1 MTPLQTRHLT
11 AQLLCILLPL
21 SLVVAIEMKKVVP
34 HKKASLTERVLRL
47 LGMSRSLEEPSTY
60 QEITPVPIPTD
71 NYYGSPKEFKT
82 ALLEAERRK
91 AEAIMELEKRR
102 FIC

>member
-47 LGMSRSLEEPSTY
+47 LGMSISLEEPSTY

>member
-1 MTPLQTRHLT
+1 
-11 AQLLCILLPL
+11 
-21 SLVVAIEMKKVVP
+21 MKKVVP

-47 LGMSRSLEEPSTY
+47 LGMSISLKERSTS

>member
-1 MTPLQTRHLT
+1 
-11 AQLLCILLPL
+11 
-21 SLVVAIEMKKVVP
+21 MKKVVP
-34 HKKASLTERVLRL
+34 HKKASLTARVLRL

-60 QEITPVPIPTD
+60 QEITHVPIPTD
-71 NYYGSPKEFKT
+71 NYYVSTKETET

>member
-1 MTPLQTRHLT
+1 VTPIQISHVT
-11 AQLLCILLPL
+11 AQLLCNSLPL
-21 SLVVAIEMKKVVP
+21 SLVVAIEMKKVIP
-34 HKKASLTERVLRL
+34 HEKASLAERVLRL
-47 LGMSRSLEEPSTY
+47 LGMSRSPEESPTY
-60 QEITPVPIPTD
+60 QEITHVPIPTD

-82 ALLEAERRK
+82 ALLEAEHRK